1 MGIIAQC
8 CVEIILKETEIT
20 ISNQKTNN
28 PLYMKTNLIIFF
40 FVLYSERDI
49 GQNVTQARL
58 KSSFREIFC
67 FIQANPRS
75 SCGFVWLRPGET
87 RALQ

>member
-1 MGIIAQC
+1 MHDMFHRATFKNYTKWKWIH
-8 CVEIILKETEIT
+8 
-20 ISNQKTNN
+20 QKTNS
-28 PLYMKTNLIIFF
+28 PVYVKTILIIFF
-40 FVLYSERDI
+40 FVLYRERDI